1 MELGPDQEELLVK
14 LVEAEREVP
23 REHRRPFWLLWS
35 RDYPNPRLIH
45 PGWPESEC
53 VYEPDVQLLE
63 RACLIHVTSR
73 DTPNFN
79 FVVSPTGHTLY
90 ASLQTRSREPLA
102 HLERRVLSFVSGD
115 WFAKRYPTAY
125 AKWKAAE
132 ELLWRGDSE
141 EDLSTIGHLAR
152 EAMIEFA
159 DLLAKRFFV
168 SAPQDRAKT
177 IVRIKAVIE
186 HLRPQLGEKTSDFL
200 DALIAYWE
208 TVNGLVQRLEHA
220 VSYEGSSSLT
230 LDDSR
235 RVVFQTA
242 LVFFELDQVCKRVR
256 LGGEPSLPPD
266 GRLRRPRGE
275 A

>member
-1 MELGPDQEELLVK
+1 
-14 LVEAEREVP
+14 
-23 REHRRPFWLLWS
+23 
-35 RDYPNPRLIH
+35 
-45 PGWPESEC
+45 
-53 VYEPDVQLLE
+53 
-63 RACLIHVTSR
+63 
-73 DTPNFN
+73 
-79 FVVSPTGHTLY
+79 
-90 ASLQTRSREPLA
+90 
-102 HLERRVLSFVSGD
+102 
-115 WFAKRYPTAY
+115 
-125 AKWKAAE
+125 
-132 ELLWRGDSE
+132 
-141 EDLSTIGHLAR
+141 
-152 EAMIEFA
+152 MIEFA

-200 DALIAYWE
+200 EALIAYWE

-242 LVFFELDQVCKRVR
+242 LVFYELDQVCKRVR
-256 LGGEPSLPPD
+256 FGGEPSLAPD
-266 GRLRRPRGE
+266 GRLRRPHGE